1 MGQRVLG
8 ASQVIAVRA
17 HLPGYGR
24 LHIFKNAAI
33 RTGVYSG
40 VGLSMVLVAW
50 VFVANRAP
58 TLESFALERNL
69 AAAVALALFAAVP
82 VLRFLRLPGPLL
94 ASSLVGWSIFA
105 LTYRLLCVYF
115 WGLAARYSAVQLF
128 TLGAVLYMI
137 LATLSWIGT
146 CISRARGSSVSR

>member
-1 MGQRVLG
+1 
-8 ASQVIAVRA
+8 VIAVRA

-24 LHIFKNAAI
+24 LHVFKNAAI
-33 RTGVYSG
+33 RTGVYAG
-40 VGLSMVLVAW
+40 VGLSTVLVGW

-58 TLESFALERNL
+58 ALEPFALERNV
-69 AAAVALALFAAVP
+69 AGAVALGLFAAVP

-94 ASSLVGWSIFA
+94 ASSLIAWSILA

-115 WGLAARYSAVQLF
+115 WGLAERYSTVQLF
-128 TLGAVLYMI
+128 TIGAILYMI

-146 CISRARGSSVSR
+146 CIWRARE

>member
-1 MGQRVLG
+1 ML
-8 ASQVIAVRA
+8 AVRA
-17 HLPGYGR
+17 HLPGYGK
-24 LHIFKNAAI
+24 LHVFRNAAI

-50 VFVANRAP
+50 VVVANRAP
-58 TLESFALERNL
+58 SLEVFALERNI
-69 AAAVALALFAAVP
+69 AAAVALGLFAAVP

-94 ASSLVGWSIFA
+94 ASSLIAWSMVS
-105 LTYRLLCVYF
+105 LTYRFLCVYF

-128 TLGAVLYMI
+128 TLGVILYMI

-146 CISRARGSSVSR
+146 CISRARGTQAPH

>member
-1 MGQRVLG
+1 L
-8 ASQVIAVRA
+8 IAVRA
-17 HLPGYGR
+17 HLPGYSKV
-24 LHIFKNAAI
+24 HVIKNAAI
-33 RTGVYSG
+33 RTGVYAG

-58 TLESFALERNL
+58 SLEQFALDRNL
-69 AAAVALALFAAVP
+69 AAAVALGLFAAVP

-94 ASSLVGWSIFA
+94 ASGLVAWSILA

-115 WGLAARYSAVQLF
+115 WGLAERFSAVHIF

-137 LATLSWIGT
+137 VATLSWIGT
-146 CISRARGSSVSR
+146 CVWRARESKISH

>member
-1 MGQRVLG
+1 M
-8 ASQVIAVRA
+8 IAVRA
-17 HLPGYGR
+17 HLPGYSKV
-24 LHIFKNAAI
+24 HVIKNAAI

-58 TLESFALERNL
+58 ALEKFALDRNL
-69 AAAVALALFAAVP
+69 AAAVALGLFAAVP

-94 ASSLVGWSIFA
+94 ASSLIAWSILA
-105 LTYRLLCVYF
+105 LTYRLLCVHF
-115 WGLAARYSAVQLF
+115 WGLAARYSAMQLF
-128 TLGAVLYMI
+128 TLGVILYMI

-146 CISRARGSSVSR
+146 CIWRSRESNVSH